1 MAKSSVQRAM
11 KFSVDRLAYESLK
24 PEQETVVRVFLGGKD
39 VFAAFAYELSTANR
53 CVSLV
58 FHTLLTVSSY

>member
-11 KFSVDRLAYESLK
+11 KFSVDRLRYESLK

-39 VFAAFAYELSTANR
+39 VFAAFAGLR
-53 CVSLV
+53 QIVV
-58 FHTLLTVSSY
+58 FRLFFTHF